1 MFHFNTLK
9 KAYTI
14 IQCSALLLAV
24 TCMNCETYQNCSE
37 DTGGGICPE
46 GNTCCLM
53 TNGNSGCIAS
63 DMGAYNGTCCK
74 DGRTGCAV
82 GYTCELQ
89 QGHGYCFAS
98 DYAPM
103 SDPLVHKM
111 PRYRLCNA
119 RGIDRIY
126 GFIVGDKGASLAYY
140 SSHGPVE
147 QVVDSPEMALIVVHG
162 AQRNGDDYF
171 CSANAAVE
179 MQKLFSNVLVIA
191 LQFYSEADER
201 VDPSFLYWEE
211 SKDGP
216 WRYGEN
222 SVGPTHIS
230 SFGAMDELTQYLWK
244 SFPSMDRMVITG
256 HSSGG
261 QFAQRWALLTPAW
274 AYEYNHKMRVVVA
287 NPSSYAYLFPL
298 RYIQDQWRI
307 PDDGSDCHLYNQWE
321 WGLESDMKMLK
332 KNPYVYAKLQNKTM
346 LLERYR
352 KRQLFY
358 LVGGQDKCNIS
369 SHGWCNSHGL
379 ETTCMDNLQGATRL
393 ERNENYIVSLFKL
406 EMRQNHVRI
415 VVQGIGH
422 DHSLIFQSIEGQN
435 AIFERAAASK
445 SNVLVPIK
453 DTPVRQK
460 RA

>member
-1 MFHFNTLK
+1 
-9 KAYTI
+9 
-14 IQCSALLLAV
+14 
-24 TCMNCETYQNCSE
+24 
-37 DTGGGICPE
+37 
-46 GNTCCLM
+46 
-53 TNGNSGCIAS
+53 
-63 DMGAYNGTCCK
+63 
-74 DGRTGCAV
+74 
-82 GYTCELQ
+82 
-89 QGHGYCFAS
+89 
-98 DYAPM
+98 M
-103 SDPLVHKM
+103 SDPLVQKM
-111 PRYRLCNA
+111 PRYQLCNA
-119 RGIDRIY
+119 RGINRIH

-179 MQKLFSNVLVIA
+179 MQKLFSDVLVIA
-191 LQFYSEADER
+191 VQFYSEADER
-201 VDPSFLYWEE
+201 ADPSFLYWEE

-222 SVGPTHIS
+222 SVGPAHIS

-261 QFAQRWALLTPAW
+261 QFVQRWALLTPAW
-274 AYEYNHKMRVVVA
+274 AYEDKLKTRVVVA

-307 PDDGSDCHLYNQWE
+307 PDGSDCHLYNQWE
-321 WGLESDMKMLK
+321 WGLEMDMKMLK
-332 KNPYVYAKLQNKTM
+332 KNPYVYAQLQNKTM

-352 KRQLFY
+352 KRKLFY
-358 LVGGQDKCNIS
+358 LVGGQDQCNVS

-393 ERNENYIVSLFKL
+393 ERNENYILSLFKL
-406 EMRQNHVRI
+406 EMRQNHVRT

-435 AIFERAAASK
+435 AIFERKAASNQMSWLQSRINQYDK
-445 SNVLVPIK
+445 FDS
-453 DTPVRQK
+453 
-460 RA
+460 